1 MNTPDDR
8 ESIHMH
14 LCKVCANWWEHL
26 SRRCMADMEL
36 TCAECEQAAEKREL
50 DELEREPY

>member
-1 MNTPDDR
+1 VNTPDDR